1 MSARTSACSLRLR
14 KASMTSLS
22 PCSNNCVRISA
33 ISAKIVWQFGF
44 EFQPIFCDRMKK
56 SEAPRMEHLPGKV
69 ANGFP
74 IDLIPKDGVSDRL
87 EMHPNLMG
95 AASENL
101 TQDERP

>member
-1 MSARTSACSLRLR
+1 
-14 KASMTSLS
+14 
-22 PCSNNCVRISA
+22 
-33 ISAKIVWQFGF
+33 
-44 EFQPIFCDRMKK
+44 MKK